1 MSCNCSSYSVVD
13 GSVNQTEYTA
23 KAYQLQC
30 LFKDY
35 VSNLT
40 NKWRYGIFCPEDCD
54 KMVEARALLR
64 LLIEYGVETVVTE
77 EALALPECYQDFLD
91 ANGTDLTV
99 LSNLPTPLS
108 INDYF
113 LMRDPNTNQYWVLK
127 GTAGYYTG
135 QAGNNAITTS
145 NILQTLITGIPFIQI
160 GINPD
165 SPDFYIMNVEC
176 NGVLSELEASIS
188 NSNGIEVTTSGIPSS
203 DIIKIVERLEK
214 ILSC

>member
-1 MSCNCSSYSVVD
+1 MSCGCSSYSVVD
-13 GSVNQTEYTA
+13 GSVNQTEYTT
-23 KAYQLQC
+23 KVYSLQC
-30 LFKDY
+30 RYKDM
-35 VSNLT
+35 VASLT
-40 NKWRYGIFCPEDCD
+40 NRWRYGIFCQEDND
-54 KMVEARALLR
+54 KMVEAKALLR

-99 LSNLPTPLS
+99 LSSLPTPLS

-113 LMRDPNTNQYWVLK
+113 LIRDPNTNQYWVLK

-135 QAGNNAITTS
+135 QAGNNAVTTF
-145 NILQTLITGIPFIQI
+145 NILQTLLTEVPFIQI
-160 GINPD
+160 GSNPN

-203 DIIKIVERLEK
+203 DIIKIVQRLEK
-214 ILSC
+214 LLSC